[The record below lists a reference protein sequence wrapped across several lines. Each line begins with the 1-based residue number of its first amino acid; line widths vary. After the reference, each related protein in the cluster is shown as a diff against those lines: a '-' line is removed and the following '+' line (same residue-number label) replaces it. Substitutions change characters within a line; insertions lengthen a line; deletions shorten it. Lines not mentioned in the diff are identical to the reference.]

1 MQVVHA
7 DHVRDLED
15 RRATLR
21 PRRHEAALTQT
32 RQVGAHG
39 RLRQPEMGCQI
50 THPMLAQRQVLQDR
64 QPRRIGQA
72 VELGSGHRQIPDFRY
87 ILDRRCCRYVTML
100 TGEDRVTFAPPPR
113 DLLDLILTKRLT
125 RVEFIHKGSFTS
137 SQPVAVGG
145 PLALDS
151 RSTRAWSR

>member
-1 MQVVHA
+1 MHA

-125 RVEFIHKGSFTS
+125 SALSDCGILVGRHVRNGA
-137 SQPVAVGG
+137 AVHRGHHDF
-145 PLALDS
+145 LED
-151 RSTRAWSR
+151 T